1 MHVYWDAGL
10 DAGASAGVAALVLDA
25 GVGTLSGD
33 GASAGSRTA
42 RKSGERALPEEGGAF
57 EFDDGGGGKRGELRA

>member
-1 MHVYWDAGL
+1 MHVYWDASF
-10 DAGASAGVAALVLDA
+10 DAGTGVGAELLLDA
-25 GVGTLSGD
+25 GVGTVSGD

-42 RKSGERALPEEGGAF
+42 RKSGESALPEEGGAF